1 MVGKL
6 NLDGDL
12 LWLKT
17 YPGSPQ
23 TMTSEMVMTD
33 EGNLLLVGKLDE
45 PDSYD
50 INVLLLDENG
60 NILHSS
66 QLTPR

>member
-1 MVGKL
+1 MIGKL

-50 INVLLLDENG
+50 INVLLLD
-60 NILHSS
+60 
-66 QLTPR
+66 